1 MYIKNLTSLGRRRF
15 DLDSVFYYNYM
26 LPPIFNFEYT
36 LEKASIL
43 NQTLHFL
50 RENCIAIDFKKY
62 IEVIENL
69 IKQFTTKK
77 QEGYDISKLK
87 LKLKKDLSVVPKDE
101 EEGQNVDMDALQQQ
115 LKDNIKND
123 LGLDNLDGVLE
134 KDDIN
139 EELILMK
146 ELNKQ
151 KKSKK
156 EEKKEI
162 LKKRL
167 EKRLNKDKEKEK
179 TKETDAET
187 EKEKDE
193 DEVKVKVKETVKGK
207 EELKAKEK
215 VKEKETSKESEK
227 TEVEEEKE
235 DDSKVEKSQ
244 KGPRRRHARG
254 LPNNAP
260 DLATDVHP
268 PKDKSFKANDIV
280 KKNKRLKDELEQP
293 DSRNRE

>member
-1 MYIKNLTSLGRRRF
+1 
-15 DLDSVFYYNYM
+15 M
-26 LPPIFNFEYT
+26 LPPIFSFEYT

-62 IEVIENL
+62 IEIIENL

-77 QEGYDISKLK
+77 QEGHDISKLK
-87 LKLKKDLSVVPKDE
+87 LKLKKDLSIVPKDE
-101 EEGQNVDMDALQQQ
+101 EEGQNVDTEVLEQQ
-115 LKDNIKND
+115 LKDSIKND
-123 LGLDNLDGVLE
+123 LGLDNLDGVIE

-167 EKRLNKDKEKEK
+167 EKRLSKEKEKEK
-179 TKETDAET
+179 TKETET
-187 EKEKDE
+187 EPEHEKEKE
-193 DEVKVKVKETVKGK
+193 KENEKEKVKVKETG
-207 EELKAKEK
+207 
-215 VKEKETSKESEK
+215 KEKEKTKESEK
-227 TEVEEEKE
+227 VELEDEEKE
-235 DDSKVEKSQ
+235 DNSKVEKSQ
-244 KGPRRRHARG
+244 KGPRRRQARG

-268 PKDKSFKANDIV
+268 PKDKHFKANDIV
-280 KKNKRLKDELEQP
+280 KKNKRLKDEFEEP